1 MRRGPHGGP
10 RGKEAKAQDFW
21 GTTGRL
27 FSYLRPWAW
36 GMIFSIVLAIISVIL
51 SIVSPK
57 ILGQATMT
65 IYQGIMKGYAQ
76 MKAGQ
81 HLTALPTVLFASCQM
96 AIRRCWMNQRPIF
109 PRVSGSC

>member
-36 GMIFSIVLAIISVIL
+36 GMIFSIVLAIISGN
-51 SIVSPK
+51 SIDR
-57 ILGQATMT
+57 LA
-65 IYQGIMKGYAQ
+65 
-76 MKAGQ
+76 
-81 HLTALPTVLFASCQM
+81 
-96 AIRRCWMNQRPIF
+96 
-109 PRVSGSC
+109 